1 MRTTGVPGWLV
12 FVGSTGVAMVFAIG
26 LVALLVLGKT
36 VPDQLWILAGVIA
49 TAYFGSGP
57 FSLMSQHQADAAA
70 HQATTTTQVIDLGN
84 HAIAALRESASDSTA
99 VRGPIAPIGT
109 AGSA

>member
-1 MRTTGVPGWLV
+1 MRATGVPGWLV
-12 FVGSTGVAMVFAIG
+12 FVGSTFVALVFAVG
-26 LVALLVLGKT
+26 LVALLLLDRPI
-36 VPDQLWILAGVIA
+36 PDQLWILAGVIG

-84 HAIAALRESASDSTA
+84 HAIAALRESATGGAA
-99 VRGPIAPIGT
+99 VHGPIGT
-109 AGSA
+109 TGSAGSG